1 MNIVFIASV
10 FVAGLL
16 SFFSPC
22 ILPVLPVY
30 LSYFDEG
37 DDNHS
42 KFSSPVF
49 KGVLFVLGLATSFV
63 LLGFGAG
70 SIGSLLYSDYTL
82 IIAGFIVIILGIYQL
97 GLLKS
102 SILSTERKIRVNRT
116 KKADF
121 FGAYL
126 LGFTFSLGWT
136 PCIGP
141 ILGSVIALS
150 ATNGSSLY
158 GGFLMLIYSL
168 GLMIPFLL
176 ITIFRDLLLGRIKG
190 LYKYM
195 GVFKKVG
202 GIIVILMG
210 IWLITL
216 GI

>member
-1 MNIVFIASV
+1 MDIVFVVSVFIA
-10 FVAGLL
+10 GIL

-30 LSYFDEG
+30 ISYFDES
-37 DDNHS
+37 DNVNS
-42 KFSSPVF
+42 KFSNPIF
-49 KGVLFVLGLATSFV
+49 KGILFILGLSTSFV

-70 SIGSLLYSDYTL
+70 SVGRLLYSDYSL
-82 IIAGFIVIILGIYQL
+82 IIAGFIVIFLGLYQL
-97 GLLKS
+97 GLLKFKF
-102 SILSTERKIRVNRT
+102 LSYEKKVRVNRT
-116 KKADF
+116 NKADF
-121 FGAYL
+121 FGAFL

-158 GGFLMLIYSL
+158 GGFLMFIYSL

-176 ITIFRDLLLGRIKG
+176 ITIFRDILLNKIKG

-195 GVFKKVG
+195 GIFKKIG

-216 GI
+216 GM